1 MSSSRREFIKKAAL
15 LTGGTGLL
23 GALPASI
30 QKAMAISADPGTT
43 FLDAEH
49 VVFLMQENRSF
60 DHAYGTLQ
68 GVRGFNDPRAIQLPD
83 KNKVWLQTNAAG
95 ETFAPFRLN
104 LKDTKATW
112 MSALPHSWADQVDA
126 RNGGK
131 YDKWLE
137 TKNSGNE
144 AYAHLPLTLGYYS
157 RTDIPFYYALADAFT
172 VCDQYFCSALAGT
185 SSNRCYF
192 WTGTIREEQH
202 ENSKAHVWNGEIDYK
217 DLKWKTFP
225 ERLEELEVSWK
236 VYQNELSVGVG
247 FNGEEDD
254 WLANFTDNDLEYF
267 VQYNVRL
274 HAKHLEHLAK
284 KPASLALEIEAL
296 EKKTQL
302 EQQDKEQLE
311 KKKKELATVQKQQE
325 EWNQERFDKLSEQE
339 KSIHRKAFVTNLND
353 PDYHKLETLTYDD
366 NGTQREVK
374 VPKGDILHQF
384 RKDVET
390 GNLPTVSWL
399 VAPSNFSD
407 HPGSPWYGAWYVS
420 EVMDILTKDPEVWK
434 KTIFIMNYDE
444 NDGYFD
450 HVPPFVPPVTGT
462 PETGQASKNIDT
474 SVEHVTMEQEE
485 QRGYSADRLRESP
498 IGLGYRVPM
507 VVASPWSR
515 GGWVNS
521 QVFDHTSCLQ
531 FLETFL
537 SKKTGKEVKEPNI
550 SEWRRTVCGD
560 LTSIFR
566 PYNNEKIE
574 KPAFL
579 DREPFIQSVHQA
591 KFKEL
596 PSGFKALTQ
605 AEIKEINQSIGSSAY
620 MPQQEQ
626 GIRASC
632 ALPYQMYAEGKLST
646 DKKRFEITFESR
658 TDAFGEDTAGSP
670 FSVYAPGKFLQTNAE
685 QVSMANWSFA
695 VRAEDKITYAW
706 PINAFEN
713 NAYHLRCYGPNG
725 FLREFSGNAQD
736 PAIEVQFD
744 YERSRISKK
753 KLTGNVELKLHN
765 ISKGQSYTVEIIDHA
780 YKSNN
785 LQKELKATSSG
796 KEPTMLVLNLKE
808 SFGWYDFSI
817 RVKGNN
823 TFEKRYAGRVET
835 GKHSYSDPYMG
846 RVIV

>member
-1 MSSSRREFIKKAAL
+1 MFNV
-15 LTGGTGLL
+15 
-23 GALPASI
+23 LPISI
-30 QKAMAISADPGTT
+30 QKAMSISADPGST

-68 GVRGFNDPRAIQLPD
+68 GVRGFNDPRAIQLPN
-83 KNKVWLQTNAAG
+83 KNKVWLQSNAAG

-104 LKDTKATW
+104 IKDTKATW
-112 MSALPHSWADQVDA
+112 MSALPHSWTDQVDA
-126 RNGGK
+126 RNNGK

-137 TKNSGNE
+137 TKSSGNKD
-144 AYAHLPLTLGYYS
+144 YAHLPLTLGYYN
-157 RTDIPFYYALADAFT
+157 RADIPFYYALADAFT
-172 VCDQYFCSALAGT
+172 VCDQYFSSALAGT
-185 SSNRCYF
+185 SPNRCFF
-192 WTGTIREEQH
+192 WTGTVRKKQLET
-202 ENSKAHVWNGEIDYK
+202 SKAHVWNGEIDYK
-217 DLKWKTFP
+217 DLRWTTFP
-225 ERLEELEVSWK
+225 ERLEDLGVSWR

-247 FNGEEDD
+247 FTGEEDD

-267 VQYNVRL
+267 AQYNVRL
-274 HAKHLEHLAK
+274 HAKHLEYLAK
-284 KPASLALEIEAL
+284 KSTKLAREIEAL
-296 EKKTQL
+296 ENKIQL
-302 EQQDKEQLE
+302 NQQDKEELE
-311 KKKKELATVQKQQE
+311 AKKKELASVKNQQKKWSQKQY
-325 EWNQERFDKLSEQE
+325 DILSERE
-339 KSIHRKAFVTNLND
+339 KSIHKKAFTTNTGD

-450 HVPPFVPPVTGT
+450 HVPPFVPPVTGK

-474 SVEHVTMEQEE
+474 RVEHVTMEQEE
-485 QRGYSADRLRESP
+485 QRGYPADRLRESP

-507 VVASPWSR
+507 VIASPWSR

-537 SKKTGKEVKEPNI
+537 SKKTRKEVKEPNI

-560 LTSIFR
+560 LSSVFR
-566 PYNNEKIE
+566 PYNNEKISY
-574 KPAFL
+574 PAFI
-579 DREPFIQSVHQA
+579 DKEPFIQSVHKA

-596 PSGFKALTQ
+596 PSGFKSLTK
-605 AEIKEINQSIGSSAY
+605 AEVEAINQNTGASAF
-620 MPQQEQ
+620 MPQQEE
-626 GIRASC
+626 GIRSSC
-632 ALPYQMYAEGKLST
+632 SLPYQLYVDGKLSA
-646 DKKRFEITFESR
+646 DKRTFGISFESK
-658 TDAFGEDTAGSP
+658 TEVFEKDTAGSP
-670 FSVYAPGKFLQTNAE
+670 FSVYAPGKFSQANAE
-685 QVSMANWSFA
+685 QQTMNNWSFA
-695 VRAEDKITYAW
+695 VSAGDKIDYAW
-706 PINAFEN
+706 PVDAFEN
-713 NAYHLRCYGPNG
+713 GVYHLKCYGPNG
-725 FLREFSGNAQD
+725 FFREFSGNAQD

-744 YERSRISKK
+744 YERNRISKK
-753 KLTGNVELKLHN
+753 KLTGNVELKLFN
-765 ISKGQSYTVEIIDHA
+765 TSNDQSYTIEITDLA

-785 LQKELKATSSG
+785 LRKELKASTTD
-796 KEPTMLVLNLKE
+796 KAPTTLVLNLKQ
-808 SFGWYDFSI
+808 SFGWYDFSV
-817 RVKGNN
+817 RVTGNN

-835 GKHSYSDPYMG
+835 GKHGYSDPYMG
-846 RVIV
+846 RVVG